1 MWNDEKKKLVRL
13 LRLNTFTT
21 LLLQNTIVTRMM
33 YAFGRRKEEAR
44 ADVATLRKR
53 VEEGL
58 KNKLPQEVPVPAP
71 VTTPTK
77 RTPGINASWH
87 NKPKSSYYS
96 DKKISDEEFQCRLDL
111 PHGSYIVMVIIF
123 FLSFTAIAL

>member
-1 MWNDEKKKLVRL
+1 
-13 LRLNTFTT
+13 
-21 LLLQNTIVTRMM
+21 M
-33 YAFGRRKEEAR
+33 YAFGRKTDEAR
-44 ADVATLRKR
+44 AELETLRKR

-58 KNKLPQEVPVPAP
+58 SNKLPQEVPVPAP
-71 VTTPTK
+71 PTK
-77 RTPGINASWH
+77 LSRGINASWH

-96 DKKISDEEFQCRLDL
+96 DKKISDEEFQCRHDL